1 MQLQN
6 ELQFE
11 ALAKSPRDLLDHPA
25 EYAVEKNDL
34 KKTMRI
40 FSGTLMCIIIK
51 EYMKCIYKY
60 DYIIIHI
67 CIIYIYIQI
76 YVIYTHI
83 PSGNMYYNSLL
94 WTITMEM
101 IGKSSK

>member
-51 EYMKCIYKY
+51 EYIQCIYIY

-67 CIIYIYIQI
+67 CIIY
-76 YVIYTHI
+76 VYTDICDIHA
-83 PSGNMYYNSLL
+83 YTL
-94 WTITMEM
+94 W
-101 IGKSSK
+101 